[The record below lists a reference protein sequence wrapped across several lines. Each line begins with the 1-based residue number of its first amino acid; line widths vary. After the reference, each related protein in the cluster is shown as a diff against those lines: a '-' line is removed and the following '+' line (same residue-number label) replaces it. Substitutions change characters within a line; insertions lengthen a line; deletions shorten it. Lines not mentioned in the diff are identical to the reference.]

1 MTVLL
6 DDNFARGAAP
16 PPRERKSRL
25 TGGLLLVFLFLSA
38 ALMVLSRLDHELV
51 RKTRTS
57 VTELLVPMVN
67 HASTPANGFH
77 RVRGQLTSYFDLFV
91 ELERLKQE
99 NQRLRQWES
108 RAMHLEYQV
117 AEYRQLLNGVKDFNR
132 GFVTGRMIADGR
144 GPFMRSALVNIGRDN
159 GVTSG
164 SAVVDRDGFVGRI
177 VDVGEKAARVLFLTD
192 LNSRI
197 PVLVGKNGVRS
208 ILVGNNSDR
217 PELNFLPSGNTP
229 KVGDAVY
236 TSGHGGLLPAGLR
249 VGIVEQ
255 SGTSIRVQPHTQ
267 PGKAHFVSVL
277 KFDTLNLG
285 QARFDTKVRRPRARR
300 DIVRAWQTSPARSAV
315 EEARRGE

>member
-25 TGGLLLVFLFLSA
+25 TGGLLLIFLFLSA

-159 GVTSG
+159 GVSSG
-164 SAVVDRDGFVGRI
+164 SACRLTSKACVCCGRWVMVCMAI
-177 VDVGEKAARVLFLTD
+177 VANHRNLGVMFSSMRRAFL
-192 LNSRI
+192 LNC
-197 PVLVGKNGVRS
+197 VRLS
-208 ILVGNNSDR
+208 TVCVS
-217 PELNFLPSGNTP
+217 STS
-229 KVGDAVY
+229 
-236 TSGHGGLLPAGLR
+236 TSG
-249 VGIVEQ
+249 
-255 SGTSIRVQPHTQ
+255 
-267 PGKAHFVSVL
+267 
-277 KFDTLNLG
+277 
-285 QARFDTKVRRPRARR
+285 
-300 DIVRAWQTSPARSAV
+300 
-315 EEARRGE
+315 